1 MFNDEAENDL
11 VFTTP
16 LGVIT
21 TPLGLIS
28 ITLPLELNWPAIVD
42 GVEPFTLFNEKE
54 LGLIMN
60 SHSNTDLQDFFNF
73 AYYTGARRGEICNLQ
88 AHQIHPTYIEV
99 KGKTD
104 KRIIKL
110 NSQARHILFCREKLW
125 SYKGDFVSKK
135 FKAYLRQLN
144 IKDAQ
149 FHDLSR
155 TFGLNLIKSGGP
167 IYTVSKLLG
176 HSSVRITEEHYAPL
190 LISDIE
196 EFELPT
202 GS

>member
-1 MFNDEAENDL
+1 MIFEVFAKSMFLQLSSVLASKNLPKTLPKKRSPNPSKIDAENDL
-11 VFTTP
+11 FLNIDFVPSWPPFWEG
-16 LGVIT
+16 LGAQVGFKIG
-21 TPLGLIS
+21 P
-28 ITLPLELNWPAIVD
+28 N
-42 GVEPFTLFNEKE
+42 
-54 LGLIMN
+54 
-60 SHSNTDLQDFFNF
+60 
-73 AYYTGARRGEICNLQ
+73 
-88 AHQIHPTYIEV
+88 
-99 KGKTD
+99 
-104 KRIIKL
+104 
-110 NSQARHILFCREKLW
+110 
-125 SYKGDFVSKK
+125 GDFVSKK

-149 FHDLSR
+149 FHDLRR
-155 TFGLNLIKSGGP
+155 TFGLNLIKSGVP